1 MGMAASQARL
11 LAITARIHDVE
22 FQAQSIQNAKV
33 QLATQSDQVYNEY
46 LAALD
51 ATTLTVKQPNGN
63 LITANF
69 NNLCSRGK
77 ADLAQNYAIIDNK
90 GRLIVEK
97 DVYDAYKAY
106 NGDKSGEAFAMFMC
120 GGENGIGKATEN
132 GLSYQEGLNSAEEAV
147 YEQVA
152 KENPTSSIVNKHE
165 NVLNIL
171 NEIVKE
177 SNLKDAEGKP
187 LQPKNIYDASIVE
200 QGTPEQKKA
209 YKEAMDSYR
218 NTLYKSKGAEIY
230 RNAMNITEKFD
241 PETDFPW
248 DDFNFYKD
256 IFKQIEH
263 YGGCVSIESFNG
275 TLSGDAAN
283 NSEWLKSMVETG
295 LFTIDTYKVDNSTG
309 ELKSSTTSPSSDT
322 YLGYTATTS
331 IDKEALA
338 KAEAKYE
345 HDLKQID
352 KKDKRFDLSLS
363 KLETERTA
371 LTTEY
376 DSVKKVIEDNIER
389 TFGIFS

>member
-177 SNLKDAEGKP
+177 NNLKDAEGKP

>member
-295 LFTIDTYKVDNSTG
+295 IFTIDTYKVDNSTG

>member
-177 SNLKDAEGKP
+177 SNLKDADGKP